1 MPYPHYIIDV
11 ARKLRRNATPAEELL
26 WKHLRNRRLH
36 GLKFVRQHPFNRYIV
51 DFYCAELK
59 LIIEIE
65 GGIHQMP
72 DQVEYDRNRFEEL
85 GLRGLRI
92 LRFSNEEVLCNTK
105 EVLDK
110 INRLKSDHGPGSR
123 DGPTGQ

>member
-26 WKHLRNRRLH
+26 WKQLRNRRLH
-36 GLKFVRQHPFNRYIV
+36 GLKFVRQHSFNRYVV
-51 DFYCAELK
+51 DFHCAELN
-59 LIIEIE
+59 LVVEVE
-65 GGIHQMP
+65 GGVHQMP

-92 LRFSNEEVLCNTK
+92 LRFSNEEVLHHANG
-105 EVLDK
+105 VLEK
-110 INRLKSDHGPGSR
+110 IISLKNDPALER
-123 DGPTGQ
+123 CR